1 MKVVFNCIKRV
12 APQIVGNYTM
22 KLANTKLSEFHFQF
36 SIRSVL
42 ETWREVAH
50 DTQSAQ
56 IAQK

>member
-1 MKVVFNCIKRV
+1 
-12 APQIVGNYTM
+12 M
-22 KLANTKLSEFHFQF
+22 KLANTALSEFHFQF